1 MKHLLSIKHQI
12 MKSILL
18 ALMLLLLPAMAFSQ
32 TRTLNKFYR
41 QHKSEKGVQN
51 AKVPGWLIRMGGK
64 IARNNVDG
72 KQEKMARDLLKKF
85 GSVRFMYAEDGPKIK
100 QDDVRNLRKNLLKEN
115 FDDLIMIRQGQMD
128 VQIMVQELDGV
139 IENLLVFYN
148 NPEDGEMAFISAKAN
163 ISLEALSNMIKAGME
178 EKMED
183 YFIAP
188 EKAEPVSQPVL

>member
-1 MKHLLSIKHQI
+1 

-72 KQEKMARDLLKKF
+72 KQEKMAMDLLKKF

-188 EKAEPVSQPVL
+188 EKAEPVSQPDL